1 VSSTAPHSD
10 AATRRFRV
18 THPYH
23 PLFQHEFDLI
33 TYRQYWGD
41 DRVWF
46 ADAAGRLHSLPAA
59 WTDVVALDPFVAVA
73 AGRSV
78 FRVAELLEL
87 TQRVASWRAERTDST
102 VKEKM
107 S

>member
-1 VSSTAPHSD
+1 MSSTAPHND
-10 AATRRFRV
+10 AATRRFRI

-23 PLFQHEFDLI
+23 PLFQHEFELI
-33 TYRQYWGD
+33 TYRQNWGD

-46 ADAAGRLHSLPAA
+46 ADAEGRLHSLPAA
-59 WTDVVALDPFVAVA
+59 WMDVVALDPFVAVA
-73 AGRSV
+73 GGRSV

-87 TQRVASWRAERTDST
+87 AHRIAGWKAERADGA
-102 VKEKM
+102 VKEKT